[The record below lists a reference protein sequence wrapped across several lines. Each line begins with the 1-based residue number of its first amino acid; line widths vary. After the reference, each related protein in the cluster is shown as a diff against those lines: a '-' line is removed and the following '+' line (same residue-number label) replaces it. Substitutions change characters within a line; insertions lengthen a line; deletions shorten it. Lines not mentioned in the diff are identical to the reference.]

1 MDELLDEFYASN
13 LDASAATSD
22 EPYVTEADNSMGN
35 AFDGGLVAGVEGL
48 GASLDYFQALLGTAV
63 GADEFAESQI
73 ASAEQH
79 EATAGAALAGL
90 QEFGDFLEE
99 PTVGGALTQV
109 AKAGGQ
115 GLPSLIYSIGS
126 LGTGTFAGMGVGAL
140 ATVSSRKA
148 AERLVKESLEKVA
161 RDAANPD
168 DLALAQAAYN
178 LAKRAAEKKAVSSA
192 ATRRTAAKIGAG
204 AGLTAAEFPSL
215 AGENFSEALG
225 AGENR
230 DLDTALRSALVAV
243 PQTVVGVGAEAAF
256 LKAIAK
262 SAAKRST
269 GEKSIFGQLATNVA
283 TQFPKGAA
291 LEGTSEYLQ
300 SEIAIQNRK
309 SYDSEYSD
317 EHANIR
323 RMESA
328 FAGAVIGGFA
338 GGAGAIGSTALQ
350 NRGTITDAG
359 KAKVDSIFEKA
370 RSYQNQAET
379 KREYDKQDAEVEEA
393 ARNQQTA
400 ENVTD
405 VKGEPVID
413 DLFAP
418 ENLQP
423 ERTSEENAKFAAARV
438 RQAAAFRQQLEA
450 AEAQRKKKQAEKNFS
465 ADPNDGLL
473 AAIVSAG
480 GISRE
485 SVEGEG
491 ATITEAFQTVR
502 VKGRTVFRK
511 EGGLAL
517 DDMFTRLRELGYY
530 NDAPKDRPDDL
541 GANDL
546 LDDLNNALADP
557 NTPYFTAVKEPT
569 DQSLEDAYNEYYG
582 NDQDGPVERSME
594 TFIPTDATADPT
606 PKEWAN
612 TLEPAREVYRTTIGE
627 KLATLAARRSSDG
640 NSNDP
645 IVILEK
651 QYRDADTARKD
662 EILSVHFFRTE
673 RSPKDLGPAREE
685 FRTTVG
691 ENLATLAAENPD
703 NERLV
708 TLEKQYREAD
718 TARKD
723 EILGVLYA
731 EKTELER
738 SDNRSEDEVTT
749 ESDEYFSESAG
760 FSENTETIKT
770 GGYSRRGDV
779 SREYKDTAALRAE
792 FDSLF
797 GEQNW
802 SSDMYGGMSDS
813 FLRQAIKA
821 KKDDKTV
828 AGESESSFEFILE
841 TPPPKLDL
849 TTGKTKKSNPKYVI
863 RKTSFVKDRDAVN
876 TEVVMEAFRVAKRSQ
891 FATLDVQLVEPGLE
905 PKSVNLADL
914 TNAGRALVQ
923 ERGNDTYQ
931 GDNLTQSSRQ
941 GLSEFISELA
951 EFNKER
957 ESNGEE
963 PFVINVRGKSIFE
976 LTADDLQGTRGQVV
990 AGRADGTD
998 LTLSDLLS
1006 SKGAKGKSRVVVKDN
1021 KQEVET
1027 DYNSNNL
1034 VSVEFTDSFGDQYSI
1049 SREGNIS
1056 SAPLLTLATAR
1067 EEVARLFK
1075 IGRFKAEI
1083 KQTPKRSFKV
1093 SSENLGVEKFA
1104 NTEEQADS
1112 IKEELEKDGA
1122 TDVVIADPVN
1132 NENLGQDKDA
1142 DGMSETESFGL
1153 NSGPQG
1159 AVRSRLNIESNP
1171 EVEINRGAGSRN
1183 SSGRSGRRSDSVAD
1197 DRTYSAAQYPM
1208 GDLGKLATAF
1218 INKTLAKIKP
1228 KKPVIVLGLKEI
1240 QDVSFGNSKK
1250 LDDLFKDQDVLE
1262 NVRAAA
1268 SSLQLQTNKHGHYIG
1283 FTNAHV
1289 IIVDNVNTTND
1300 LETALVSAHE
1310 ALGHVLFQ
1318 EEINATLQQKPLRQ
1332 RLVADFEKARAA
1344 KDAPAQYQGE
1354 HGFEEWFADQTAI
1367 VAKNIYINSKKEPT
1381 GIVGK
1386 TFAKIAAKLK
1396 AMWQS
1401 LSSEFKRRFG
1411 KESYSVNFEDYIQN
1425 TIIKERE
1432 HLRETAAVIT
1442 TREVEYSQKALVR
1455 AMEEAGKKEELAI
1468 TSIIRNFKE
1477 HVDGT
1482 ASGHTMFKLLLPED
1496 NILRGISPL
1505 IADMMYVRSNTRS
1518 LANNQLGYH
1527 KSKDH
1532 MRGIIYDEL
1541 EQMLGTDW
1549 DTDEIK
1555 LAFDQAANQDVK
1567 TADLDGKA
1575 REIRDWL
1582 NKFYDDYIAKTPG
1595 NTIQKRP
1602 DYFPVALSIASI
1614 YNNETARRWVEENPE
1629 LTEMYAQDGVD
1640 IVPEQTF
1647 YDLVREFN
1655 PQLTEG
1661 QVKNIMDG
1669 MVARQQSILDDN
1681 EITFDATNP
1690 QSVVEKARKLTE
1702 NIPSDRLKP
1711 FTEKPDAALMKY
1723 IRHVITRSEWKRATY
1738 DSEGKDRLAVE
1749 LEKLTPAKRTEVEAT
1764 LARYLGYTDT
1774 PLNPHLSKAM
1784 SWLQLFNWVTLLPLA
1799 TVGSIPEFGGAIIN
1813 TREFNGFGMARK
1825 AIMTRIQNPE
1835 QAIQLARSI
1844 GVTHSTV
1851 MGNLGLTEADA
1862 EYLDPRVRRWSD
1874 KFFSG
1879 IGLDYFTRYTREFAS
1894 VMAVE
1899 FLLEHAYNTSN
1910 NKRSGR
1916 YLADHGARARE
1927 IKAWHAK
1934 QKDGGHYTFDGPEGA
1949 AVKAAIQRFVDNS
1962 MLKPNA
1968 AERTSWGN
1976 DPKYQLIWALK
1987 SYLMSFGK
1995 VILGGIKR
2003 EMQARVAE
2011 GDTTLEQLSSV
2022 GMMGLLTF
2030 AAFMPLAALSLEL
2043 REIAKAG
2050 LAGALPFVD
2059 ANARYF
2065 RSDRMDMTSYL
2076 GELFDRGGLAGPYS
2090 IFGMVGKSAEW
2101 GEAQGLPV
2109 WGQVLK
2115 GLGPIFGPTYGF
2127 VVDDIGLGLYSGK
2140 GWDVVPAR
2148 IIPGYS
2154 LVL

>member
-1 MDELLDEFYASN
+1 MTDRLLQEFYAGN
-13 LDASAATSD
+13 LGDSPLDDESLIEVEPDDSLGATFS
-22 EPYVTEADNSMGN
+22 
-35 AFDGGLVAGVEGL
+35 GGLTAGVAGM
-48 GASLDYFQALLGTAV
+48 GATLDYFQSLLGTAV
-63 GADEFAESQI
+63 GDDEFA
-73 ASAEQH
+73 
-79 EATAGAALAGL
+79 LNNL
-90 QEFGDFLEE
+90 QEAKVQEAVATGALSGIETFGEFLDE

-109 AKAGGQ
+109 VKAGGQ
-115 GLPSLIYSIGS
+115 GLPSLIYSIGT
-126 LGTGTFAGMGVGAL
+126 LGTGTLAGLGVGVL
-140 ATVSSRKA
+140 ARAGGKKA
-148 AERLVKESLEKVA
+148 ADRLVKDALENVA
-161 RDAANPD
+161 RNAASPD

-178 LAKRAAEKKAVSSA
+178 LAKREAQKRAVTSA
-192 ATRRTAAKIGAG
+192 ATSRTATKVGAG
-204 AGLTAAEFPSL
+204 AGLVAGEYPSL
-215 AGENFSEALG
+215 AGENFGEALG
-225 AGENR
+225 AGQDR
-230 DLDTALRSALVAV
+230 DVGTALRSAAVAV

-300 SEIAIQNRK
+300 SEIAIQNRQ
-309 SYDSEYSD
+309 SYDPEYAD
-317 EHANIR
+317 EDANLR
-323 RMESA
+323 RIEGA

-338 GGAGAIGSTALQ
+338 GGAGAIVSTAVQ
-350 NRGTITDAG
+350 NRGAASEVAGQAGTKSKETIDRVLTKGRQLYDQG
-359 KAKVDSIFEKA
+359 KQKQQF
-370 RSYQNQAET
+370 
-379 KREYDKQDAEVEEA
+379 DKQDAEEEQAPQSEFAEGTA
-393 ARNQQTA
+393 ARDQQR
-400 ENVTD
+400 ED
-405 VKGEPVID
+405 LRKLQEQEQRESGQQRQS
-413 DLFAP
+413 DLFDD
-418 ENLQP
+418 
-423 ERTSEENAKFAAARV
+423 AAY
-438 RQAAAFRQQLEA
+438 
-450 AEAQRKKKQAEKNFS
+450 
-465 ADPNDGLL
+465 
-473 AAIVSAG
+473 
-480 GISRE
+480 
-485 SVEGEG
+485 
-491 ATITEAFQTVR
+491 
-502 VKGRTVFRK
+502 K
-511 EGGLAL
+511 E
-517 DDMFTRLRELGYY
+517 Y
-530 NDAPKDRPDDL
+530 NDLFKDD
-541 GANDL
+541 
-546 LDDLNNALADP
+546 
-557 NTPYFTAVKEPT
+557 EPT
-569 DQSLEDAYNEYYG
+569 Q
-582 NDQDGPVERSME
+582 RSME
-594 TFIPTDATADPT
+594 TFKPTEGPAKSDEDA
-606 PKEWAN
+606 
-612 TLEPAREVYRTTIGE
+612 AREIFGAISYGQQPTNSQAGYVGTTGE
-627 KLATLAARRSSDG
+627 SSRAA
-640 NSNDP
+640 
-645 IVILEK
+645 
-651 QYRDADTARKD
+651 
-662 EILSVHFFRTE
+662 
-673 RSPKDLGPAREE
+673 PKDLEPAREE
-685 FRTTVG
+685 FRNTIG
-691 ENLATLAAENPD
+691 ANLAKLAEENPD
-703 NERLV
+703 NARLV
-708 TLEKQYREAD
+708 ALEKQYREAD
-718 TARKD
+718 TARKN

-738 SDNRSEDEVTT
+738 SDNRTDDEVRAD
-749 ESDEYFSESAG
+749 SNEYFSESAG

-770 GGYSRRGDV
+770 DGYSRRSDV
-779 SREYKDTAALRAE
+779 SREYKNTAALRAE

-841 TPPPKLDL
+841 TPPPSLDL
-849 TTGKTKKSNPKYVI
+849 TTGKTKKSKPKYVI

-876 TEVVMEAFRVAKRSQ
+876 TEVVMKAFSDAKRSQ
-891 FATLDVQLVEPGLE
+891 FATPDVQLVEPGLE

-951 EFNKER
+951 EFNAER
-957 ESNGEE
+957 ELNGEE

-976 LTADDLQGTRGQVV
+976 LTADDLQGPRGRVV

-998 LTLSDLLS
+998 LALSDLLS
-1006 SKGAKGKSRVVVKDN
+1006 SKGTKGKSRVVVKDN
-1021 KQEVET
+1021 KQDVET

-1034 VSVEFTDSFGDQYSI
+1034 VSVEFTDSSGEQYSI
-1049 SREGNIS
+1049 RREGNIS

-1067 EEVARLFK
+1067 KEVDRL
-1075 IGRFKAEI
+1075 KADGFESEI
-1083 KQTPKRSFKV
+1083 KLTPKRSFKV
-1093 SSENLGVEKFA
+1093 SSKNLGKEEFA
-1104 NTEEQADS
+1104 NTAEQADS
-1112 IKEELEKDGA
+1112 IKKELEEGGA
-1122 TDVVIADPVN
+1122 DDVVIADPVN
-1132 NENLGQDKDA
+1132 NENLGQDKAA
-1142 DGMSETESFGL
+1142 DGISETESLGL

-1159 AVRSRLNIESNP
+1159 AVRSRLNLESNP
-1171 EVEINRGAGSRN
+1171 DTEINRGVGSRN
-1183 SSGRSGRRSDSVAD
+1183 SSGRSGRRSDSVTD
-1197 DRTYSAAQYPM
+1197 DRTYSDAQYPM

-1240 QDVSFGNSKK
+1240 QDVSFGNSEK
-1250 LDDLFKDQDVLE
+1250 LDGLFRDQDVLE

-1268 SSLQLQTNKHGHYIG
+1268 FSLQSQPNKHGHYIG

-1289 IIVDNVNTTND
+1289 IVVDNVNTTND

-1318 EEINATLQQKPLRQ
+1318 EEIHATLQQKPLRQ

-1386 TFAKIAAKLK
+1386 TFVKIAAKLK

-1432 HLRETAAVIT
+1432 HLRKTAAAIS
-1442 TREVEYSQKALVR
+1442 TREVAYSQKALVR
-1455 AMEEAGKKEELAI
+1455 AMEEAGKKEEPAI
-1468 TSIIRNFKE
+1468 ASIIRNFKE

-1518 LANNQLGYH
+1518 LANNQFGYH

-1532 MRGIIYDEL
+1532 IRGIIYDEL

-1555 LAFDQAANQDVK
+1555 LAFEQAANQDVK

-1711 FTEKPDAALMKY
+1711 FTEKPEAALMKY

-1813 TREFNGFGMARK
+1813 TREFNGFGMAK
-1825 AIMTRIQNPE
+1825 NAILTRIQNPE

-1862 EYLDPRVRRWSD
+1862 EYLDPRVRKWSD
-1874 KFFSG
+1874 KFFST
-1879 IGLDYFTRYTREFAS
+1879 IMLDYFTRYTREFAS
-1894 VMAVE
+1894 VLAVE

-1910 NKRSGR
+1910 NERSGR

-2003 EMQARVAE
+2003 EMQARIAE

>member
-35 AFDGGLVAGVEGL
+35 AFDGGLVAGVEGM

-90 QEFGDFLEE
+90 QEFGEFLEE

-204 AGLTAAEFPSL
+204 AGLTAGEFPSL

-225 AGENR
+225 AGQNR

-328 FAGAVIGGFA
+328 FAGAVVGGFA

-350 NRGTITDAG
+350 NRGTITDSG
-359 KAKVDSIFEKA
+359 KAKVNAVFEKA

-379 KREYDKQDAEVEEA
+379 KREYDNQDAEVEEA
-393 ARNQQTA
+393 AKDQQT
-400 ENVTD
+400 VVD
-405 VKGEPVID
+405 PDGYD
-413 DLFAP
+413 DFL
-418 ENLQP
+418 
-423 ERTSEENAKFAAARV
+423 K
-438 RQAAAFRQQLEA
+438 
-450 AEAQRKKKQAEKNFS
+450 
-465 ADPNDGLL
+465 
-473 AAIVSAG
+473 
-480 GISRE
+480 
-485 SVEGEG
+485 
-491 ATITEAFQTVR
+491 
-502 VKGRTVFRK
+502 
-511 EGGLAL
+511 
-517 DDMFTRLRELGYY
+517 
-530 NDAPKDRPDDL
+530 
-541 GANDL
+541 
-546 LDDLNNALADP
+546 
-557 NTPYFTAVKEPT
+557 
-569 DQSLEDAYNEYYG
+569 SLPP
-582 NDQDGPVERSME
+582 QKDGPVERSME
-594 TFIPTDATADPT
+594 TFTPTDATAKSDEDAANEVLGAISDDQQPTNSQKGVTGTTGKSTPT
-606 PKEWAN
+606 PKD
-612 TLEPAREVYRTTIGE
+612 LE
-627 KLATLAARRSSDG
+627 
-640 NSNDP
+640 
-645 IVILEK
+645 
-651 QYRDADTARKD
+651 
-662 EILSVHFFRTE
+662 
-673 RSPKDLGPAREE
+673 PAREE

-718 TARKD
+718 IARKD

-731 EKTELER
+731 EKAELER
-738 SDNRSEDEVTT
+738 SDNRSEDEVRA

-770 GGYSRRGDV
+770 GGHSRRLDV
-779 SREYKDTAALRAE
+779 SKEYKSTVALRAE

-813 FLRQAIKA
+813 FLRKAIKA

-841 TPPPKLDL
+841 TPPQKLDL
-849 TTGKTKKSNPKYVI
+849 TTGKQKTFSPRYVI

-876 TEVVMEAFRVAKRSQ
+876 TEVVMKAFSEAKRGQ
-891 FATLDVQLVEPGLE
+891 FATQDVQLVEPGLD
-905 PKSVNLADL
+905 PKPVNLADF

-931 GDNLTQSSRQ
+931 GDNLTQLSRK

-951 EFNKER
+951 EFNADR
-957 ESNGEE
+957 ESNGQE

-976 LTADDLQGTRGQVV
+976 LTAEDLQGPRGQVV
-990 AGRADGTD
+990 AGRADGTN

-1006 SKGAKGKSRVVVKDN
+1006 SRGAKGKSRVVVKDN

-1049 SREGNIS
+1049 RREGNVS
-1056 SAPLLTLATAR
+1056 RAPLLTLATAR
-1067 EEVARLFK
+1067 KEVERLESDGFE
-1075 IGRFKAEI
+1075 AEI
-1083 KQTPKRSFKV
+1083 KLTPKRSFKV
-1093 SSENLGVEKFA
+1093 SSENLGREEFA

-1112 IKEELEKDGA
+1112 IKKELEDDGA

-1132 NENLGQDKDA
+1132 NENLGRDKDA
-1142 DGMSETESFGL
+1142 DGMSETEAFGL
-1153 NSGPQG
+1153 SGGPQG
-1159 AVRSRLNIESNP
+1159 AVRSRLNLESNSDT
-1171 EVEINRGAGSRN
+1171 EINRGVGSRN
-1183 SSGRSGRRSDSVAD
+1183 SSGASKRRSDSVTD

-1240 QDVSFGNSKK
+1240 QDVSFMSVSNFKK
-1250 LDDLFKDQDVLE
+1250 LDQLFKDKDVLE

-1268 SSLQLQTNKHGHYIG
+1268 FSLQTEPNKHGHYIG

-1318 EEINATLQQKPLRQ
+1318 EEIHATLQQKPLRA
-1332 RLVADFEKARAA
+1332 RLMADFEKARAA

-1386 TFAKIAAKLK
+1386 TFVKVAAKLK

-1401 LSSEFKRRFG
+1401 LSTEFKRRFG

-1432 HLRETAAVIT
+1432 HLRETAAAIS

-1455 AMEEAGKKEELAI
+1455 AMEEAGKKDAPAI
-1468 TSIIRNFKE
+1468 ASILQNFKQ

-1505 IADMMYVRSNTRS
+1505 IADMFYVRSNTRS
-1518 LANNQLGYH
+1518 LANNQFGYH

-1541 EQMLGTDW
+1541 EKMLGTDW

-1582 NKFYDDYIAKTPG
+1582 DNFYDSYISKTPG

-1614 YNNETARRWVEENPE
+1614 YNNETARRLVEAKDIKHQYSDMSMTYSSGFLKEGVDADGFIDIQDLKLVKELTDEEIDSFLKKDFRAEKPFEEMTREEKGVMTEFRKRQEFQLSNPE
-1629 LTEMYAQDGVD
+1629 TTFTELVLKYNTELSEEQVNN
-1640 IVPEQTF
+1640 IVGS
-1647 YDLVREFN
+1647 L
-1655 PQLTEG
+1655 
-1661 QVKNIMDG
+1661 
-1669 MVARQQSILDDN
+1669 VARQQSILDDN

-1702 NIPSDRLKP
+1702 NIPYEELKP
-1711 FTEKPDAALMKY
+1711 FTETPDAALMKY

-1749 LEKLTPAKRTEVEAT
+1749 LDKLTPAKRKEVEAT

-1862 EYLDPRVRRWSD
+1862 EYLDPRVRKWSD
-1874 KFFSG
+1874 KFFSA

-1894 VMAVE
+1894 VLAVE

-1910 NKRSGR
+1910 NKRAGR

-1927 IKAWHAK
+1927 VKAWHAN
-1934 QKDGGHYTFDGPEGA
+1934 QKDGGHYTFDGPDGA

-1976 DPKYQLIWALK
+1976 DPKYQLIWSLK

-2003 EMQARVAE
+2003 EMQARIAE

-2043 REIAKAG
+2043 RELAKAG
-2050 LAGALPFVD
+2050 IAGALPFVD

-2065 RSDRMDMTSYL
+2065 RSDRMDMMSYM

-2090 IFGMVGKSAEW
+2090 IFGMMGKSAEW
-2101 GEAQGLPV
+2101 GEAQGLPL

-2127 VVDDIGLGLYSGK
+2127 AVDDIGLGLYQGK
-2140 GWDVVPAR
+2140 GWDVVPSR

>member
-13 LDASAATSD
+13 LDASAAISD

-35 AFDGGLVAGVEGL
+35 AFDGGLVAGVEGM

-90 QEFGDFLEE
+90 QEFGEFLEE

-126 LGTGTFAGMGVGAL
+126 LGTGTFAGMGIGAL

-178 LAKRAAEKKAVSSA
+178 LAKRAAEKKVVSSA
-192 ATRRTAAKIGAG
+192 ATSRTAAKIGAG

-350 NRGTITDAG
+350 NRGTITDAS
-359 KAKVDSIFEKA
+359 KAKVDAVFEKA

-379 KREYDKQDAEVEEA
+379 KREYDKQDAEEEA
-393 ARNQQTA
+393 LRRAQDDDRRQDEQQGDQRPDENTEWEENQKNVSAELAAFSQEDTA
-400 ENVTD
+400 EYEALLASLPPQEDNSPTQQNDGVLHTTERVTSKGERVVTKVTQD
-405 VKGEPVID
+405 DTKVDEEGYKKTTFSATRNGEPVMQGGSGVPLDTLGYEVAADSID
-413 DLFAP
+413 IFQDSPEPLDLTTAEIKVF
-418 ENLQP
+418 E
-423 ERTSEENAKFAAARV
+423 V
-438 RQAAAFRQQLEA
+438 REG
-450 AEAQRKKKQAEKNFS
+450 
-465 ADPNDGLL
+465 PDGN
-473 AAIVSAG
+473 VSATVK
-480 GISRE
+480 I
-485 SVEGEG
+485 EGSN
-491 ATITEAFQTVR
+491 
-502 VKGRTVFRK
+502 
-511 EGGLAL
+511 
-517 DDMFTRLRELGYY
+517 
-530 NDAPKDRPDDL
+530 NDRDQIQLKKT
-541 GANDL
+541 
-546 LDDLNNALADP
+546 
-557 NTPYFTAVKEPT
+557 TPV
-569 DQSLEDAYNEYYG
+569 Q
-582 NDQDGPVERSME
+582 RSME
-594 TFIPTDATADPT
+594 TFEPTEGPAKSDKDAASEIFGAISYGQQPT
-606 PKEWAN
+606 NSQAGYVG
-612 TLEPAREVYRTTIGE
+612 TTRESSR
-627 KLATLAARRSSDG
+627 AA
-640 NSNDP
+640 
-645 IVILEK
+645 
-651 QYRDADTARKD
+651 
-662 EILSVHFFRTE
+662 
-673 RSPKDLGPAREE
+673 PKDLEPAREE
-685 FRTTVG
+685 FRNTIG
-691 ENLATLAAENPD
+691 ANLAKLAEENPD
-703 NERLV
+703 NKRLV

-718 TARKD
+718 TARKN
-723 EILGVLYA
+723 EILSVLYA
-731 EKTELER
+731 EKTELQR
-738 SDNRSEDEVTT
+738 TDNRTDDEVRA
-749 ESDEYFSESAG
+749 ESNEYFSENAG

-770 GGYSRRGDV
+770 DGYSRRSDV

-792 FDSLF
+792 FDTLF

-841 TPPPKLDL
+841 TPPPSLDL
-849 TTGKTKKSNPKYVI
+849 TTGKTKKSKPKYVI

-876 TEVVMEAFRVAKRSQ
+876 TEVVMKAFSDAKRSQ
-891 FATLDVQLVEPGLE
+891 FATPDVQLVEPGLE

-951 EFNKER
+951 EFNAER
-957 ESNGEE
+957 ELNGEE

-976 LTADDLQGTRGQVV
+976 LTADDLQGPRGRVV
-990 AGRADGTD
+990 AGRANGTD
-998 LTLSDLLS
+998 LALSDLLS
-1006 SKGAKGKSRVVVKDN
+1006 SKGTKGKSRVVVKDN
-1021 KQEVET
+1021 KQDVET

-1034 VSVEFTDSFGDQYSI
+1034 VSVEFTHSSGEQYSI
-1049 SREGNIS
+1049 RREGNIS

-1067 EEVARLFK
+1067 KEVVRLESD
-1075 IGRFKAEI
+1075 GFKAEI
-1083 KQTPKRSFKV
+1083 QLTPKRSFKV
-1093 SSENLGVEKFA
+1093 SSKNLDREEFA
-1104 NTEEQADS
+1104 NTAEQADS
-1112 IKEELEKDGA
+1112 IKKELEEDGA

-1132 NENLGQDKDA
+1132 NENLGQDKVA

-1159 AVRSRLNIESNP
+1159 AVRSRLNLESNP
-1171 EVEINRGAGSRN
+1171 DTEINRGVGSRN
-1183 SSGRSGRRSDSVAD
+1183 SSGRSARRSDSVTD
-1197 DRTYSAAQYPM
+1197 DRTYSAAQYPL
-1208 GDLGKLATAF
+1208 GELGKLATDF

-1240 QDVSFGNSKK
+1240 QDASYGAAEKVNG
-1250 LDDLFKDQDVLE
+1250 LFADEDVLE

-1268 SSLQLQTNKHGHYIG
+1268 FSLQTQPNKHGHYIG

-1318 EEINATLQQKPLRQ
+1318 EEIHATLQQKPLRE
-1332 RLVADFEKARAA
+1332 RLMADFEKARAA

-1386 TFAKIAAKLK
+1386 TFVKIAAKLK

-1432 HLRETAAVIT
+1432 HLRKTAAAIST
-1442 TREVEYSQKALVR
+1442 SEVSYSQKALVR

-1468 TSIIRNFKE
+1468 TSIVRNFKE

-1518 LANNQLGYH
+1518 LANNQFGYH

-1582 NKFYDDYIAKTPG
+1582 DNFYNSYIAKTPG
-1595 NTIQKRP
+1595 NSIQKRA
-1602 DYFPVALSIASI
+1602 DYFPVALSMAKI
-1614 YNNETARRWVEENPE
+1614 YNNETARRWTEDNPE
-1629 LTEMYAQDGVD
+1629 QAESLGV
-1640 IVPEQTF
+1640 VPDQTF
-1647 YDLVREFN
+1647 YDLVMEF
-1655 PQLTEG
+1655 TTMSES
-1661 QVKNIMDG
+1661 QVKTIMDG

-1681 EITFDATNP
+1681 EITFDPKNP
-1690 QSVVEKARKLTE
+1690 QSVVEKARVLTE

-1711 FTEKPDAALMKY
+1711 FLESPEAALMKY

-1738 DSEGKDRLAVE
+1738 DSEGKDQLAVE

-1862 EYLDPRVRRWSD
+1862 EYLDPRVRKWSD
-1874 KFFSG
+1874 KFFSA

-2003 EMQARVAE
+2003 EMQARIAE